1 MLATA
6 KPSSFSWFV
15 QIRDICLM
23 YGLPHPLT
31 LLQSPIPKP
40 KFKKQSKQAVQDYWQ
55 QKLREEAAQLDSLSY
70 FNPLYMS
77 LSTPHPLWLTTTSNP
92 YEINK
97 AVVQAR
103 MLSGRYRSEG
113 LCRFWSANPNGYCLL
128 QSYSDTC
135 LKEDI
140 SHILLHCP
148 SLSTTRANLR
158 AFFET
163 FSGNHPEVSNNDTL
177 FLNTYNTTNQ
187 IQFLLDC
194 STGCLLMNETKR

>member
-6 KPSSFSWFV
+6 KPSSFSWFI

-128 QSYSDTC
+128 QSCSDTC
-135 LKEDI
+135 FKGRHQPHSPPL
-140 SHILLHCP
+140 SLTLHHKSKP
-148 SLSTTRANLR
+148 
-158 AFFET
+158 
-163 FSGNHPEVSNNDTL
+163 
-177 FLNTYNTTNQ
+177 
-187 IQFLLDC
+187 
-194 STGCLLMNETKR
+194 